1 MSPRKKTSDQTQP
14 VGQRYPRTPDG
25 RYFVVKQQ
33 LWRCTNPA
41 LPEDRRQA
49 LVSELMTARREVKQ
63 AKQSDDA
70 ERLRQ
75 ARVRV
80 QAAKVALGERGPV
93 WWEDGAPDFNQRN
106 VTQTPYAQWFEAQRG
121 EG

>member
-1 MSPRKKTSDQTQP
+1 MSPRKQASEQAQP

-33 LWRCTNPA
+33 LWRCTDPS

-49 LVSELMTARREVKQ
+49 LVSELMTARREVRQ
-63 AKQSDDA
+63 AKQLDDA

-75 ARVRV
+75 ARARV
-80 QAAKVALGERGPV
+80 NAAKVALGERGAV
-93 WWEDGAPDFNQRN
+93 WWDDGAPDFNRRN
-106 VTQTPYAQWFEAQRG
+106 VTQTPYAGWFEAQG
-121 EG
+121 EQG